1 LGGDRSHDSR
11 EGEHIVHRCRH
22 AARRWIVAGPGLM
35 VIVLLL
41 AGCGG
46 GDGGGAAT
54 TSTTLGKTAIP
65 ISNDAC
71 LSCHVDFSTTT
82 KGEDPQKFSHD
93 LHLRQRISCSTCHQ
107 TVGHGGMPTPPRQV
121 CDDCHGIAM
130 PHPAGF
136 GTAHGKLVVEKGGD
150 VCARCHNVYLHCQ
163 ECHGLQMPHPEQWTQ
178 KHGKIAYPQ
187 MQVCSRCHEKS
198 YCLTCHPVEMPH
210 PKDWTRTH
218 GLDVVAKGSVVCVNC
233 HQPKLCTSCHGM
245 PMPHPADWGTAHPA
259 VAKDKPGE
267 CSLCH
272 VKKDCDV
279 CHQIHQTHGKGG
291 GQ

>member
-11 EGEHIVHRCRH
+11 EGEHIVHRCRR
-22 AARRWIVAGPGLM
+22 AVCLWKVVGPSLM
-35 VIVLLL
+35 VIALLL

-46 GDGGGAAT
+46 GDSGGAAT
-54 TSTTLGKTAIP
+54 TTTIIEKLAIP

-71 LSCHVDFSTTT
+71 LSCHADFPATT
-82 KGEDPQKFSHD
+82 KGEDPKQFSHD
-93 LHLRQRISCSTCHQ
+93 LHLGQRISCSTCHQ
-107 TVGHGGMPTPPRQV
+107 TVGHVGTPAPPQQV
-121 CDDCHGIAM
+121 CDDCHGMAM
-130 PHPAGF
+130 PHPVGW
-136 GTAHGKLVVEKGGD
+136 GKVHGKQVVEQGGD

-178 KHGKIAYPQ
+178 KHGKIAYSQ

-198 YCLTCHPVEMPH
+198 FCLTCHPVEMPH
-210 PKDWTRTH
+210 PEEWMTTH
-218 GLDVVAKGSVVCVNC
+218 GLEVVAKGSAVCTNC
-233 HQPKLCTSCHGM
+233 HEPELCASCHGM
-245 PMPHPADWGTAHPA
+245 PMPHPADWGTTHQV
-259 VAKDKPGE
+259 VAKAKPGE

-279 CHQIHQTHGKGG
+279 CHQIHQTHGKGS